1 MLIFPQGL
9 ADWDK
14 IKAVKEAVSVPVFAN
29 GNILFHEDIVRCLDV
44 TGADAVMSAEANL
57 YNPTVFLGASKLSSF
72 SLSKLESTTSSS
84 DRILDPLSTRSTRSR
99 DEFFVFSSR
108 DPDENEVI
116 HHKDGGAYLSASSL
130 AHEYLDIV
138 RALKTQTSGSAVKGH
153 LFKLLRP
160 TLGIHTDLRER
171 LGKVG
176 SSKKEKKTW
185 DDVLHEYDEI
195 IDEIERRSIDEINK
209 VREGKIKLD
218 DLVRKDEVTGLKILP
233 NWLAQP
239 YFRPVGPRK
248 THISSQKEKSRKQS
262 MEPEENDKEPAH

>member
-84 DRILDPLSTRSTRSR
+84 DRILDPLSTRSTRSC

-116 HHKDGGAYLSASSL
+116 HHKDGGAQVPIADSPSFL
-130 AHEYLDIV
+130 
-138 RALKTQTSGSAVKGH
+138 
-153 LFKLLRP
+153 
-160 TLGIHTDLRER
+160 
-171 LGKVG
+171 
-176 SSKKEKKTW
+176 
-185 DDVLHEYDEI
+185 
-195 IDEIERRSIDEINK
+195 
-209 VREGKIKLD
+209 GKIKTL
-218 DLVRKDEVTGLKILP
+218 
-233 NWLAQP
+233 
-239 YFRPVGPRK
+239 F
-248 THISSQKEKSRKQS
+248 
-262 MEPEENDKEPAH
+262 